1 MAYQVI
7 EGFIDAK
14 TGKGYRT
21 GDTYDGQ
28 RAKEL
33 SSNANQQGRPLIKE
47 VKTTKAKQG
56 E

>member
-1 MAYQVI
+1 MAYKVI

-14 TGKGYRT
+14 TGKGYRK

-33 SSNANQQGRPLIKE
+33 SSANNQQGRPLIKE

>member
-1 MAYQVI
+1 MAYRVI

-14 TGKGYRT
+14 TGKGYRK

-33 SSNANQQGRPLIKE
+33 ASDANRQGRPFIKE
-47 VKTTKAKQG
+47 IRTVKAKQG

>member
-7 EGFIDAK
+7 EGFIDNK
-14 TGKGYRT
+14 TGKGYRKD
-21 GDTYDGQ
+21 DTYDGQ

-47 VKTTKAKQG
+47 VKTAKAKQG

>member
-1 MAYQVI
+1 MTYQVI
-7 EGFIDAK
+7 EGFIDSK
-14 TGKGYRT
+14 TGKGYRK

-33 SSNANQQGRPLIKE
+33 SSNDNQQGRPLLKEIKT
-47 VKTTKAKQG
+47 VKAKQG